1 MCSLKREYQ
10 LCRYVPCCK
19 SDAGETAM
27 TAIGTSE
34 QFTPAR
40 RLVYL
45 HAMTAVW
52 EIMIRTIVCSHVRWA
67 VPTLGCNQQDPRR
80 ASERPY
86 IPLACLHSSLYMPGP
101 RAANSAYP
109 CKSFKNQI
117 AAYCGIYRGA
127 GHTAPRDIIYYRGI
141 NHITCTKTTYTVLL
155 TER

>member
-10 LCRYVPCCK
+10 LCRYVPNCK

-45 HAMTAVW
+45 RAMTAVR

-86 IPLACLHSSLYMPGP
+86 IPLACLHSSPYMPGP

-127 GHTAPRDIIYYRGI
+127 GYTAPQLYTSKDYFK
-141 NHITCTKTTYTVLL
+141 CTTTYTVRL
-155 TER
+155 TGR

>member
-10 LCRYVPCCK
+10 LCRYVPNCK

-34 QFTPAR
+34 KFTPAL

-67 VPTLGCNQQDPRR
+67 VPTLGCNQQDPWKT
-80 ASERPY
+80 SERLVSRKP
-86 IPLACLHSSLYMPGP
+86 ACMVPECWGASSKYSM
-101 RAANSAYP
+101 
-109 CKSFKNQI
+109 KSI
-117 AAYCGIYRGA
+117 
-127 GHTAPRDIIYYRGI
+127 
-141 NHITCTKTTYTVLL
+141 V
-155 TER
+155 